1 MTIDRRLFS
10 RGLATIGLAAAA
22 GGTRAADGVA
32 MVMGGSGG
40 AATGKIDTHQHYFPK
55 AYVDAV
61 GLDRLAAQMPSK
73 KAPEWSPERAI
84 AMMDSNGIAE
94 GILSVSSGPSIP
106 DAVKLLRLCNEAG
119 TELRQRHPGRF
130 GLFASLP
137 LPDVDA
143 SLKEAIYS
151 LDTLK
156 ADGVI
161 VFTSYGGQYLGDEHF
176 VPLWEELD
184 RRGAVVFIHPN
195 EPAYDM
201 PKIAP
206 ASVLE
211 FPFETT
217 RTATSLIISGALQRF
232 TRIRFIL
239 SHAGGTLP
247 YLVPRVSLSIGMM
260 PGVAERVGD
269 VPSAFRR
276 FYYDTALSAG
286 VSTLTALSL
295 VASPDHILFGT
306 DFPMAP
312 LPAITHFGQELD
324 RVEIAGFHRDRV
336 YRANA
341 ARLLGR
347 AAVASAA

>member
-22 GGTRAADGVA
+22 IGARADGVA
-32 MVMGGSGG
+32 RVMGVPRG

-106 DAVKLLRLCNEAG
+106 DAVKLLRRCNEAG
-119 TELRQRHPGRF
+119 TELRQQHPGRF

-137 LPDVDA
+137 LPDIDA
-143 SLKEAIYS
+143 SLKEAVYS

-161 VFTSYGGQYLGDEHF
+161 VFTSYSGQSLGEERF

-247 YLVPRVSLSIGMM
+247 
-260 PGVAERVGD
+260 
-269 VPSAFRR
+269 
-276 FYYDTALSAG
+276 
-286 VSTLTALSL
+286 
-295 VASPDHILFGT
+295 
-306 DFPMAP
+306 
-312 LPAITHFGQELD
+312 
-324 RVEIAGFHRDRV
+324 
-336 YRANA
+336 
-341 ARLLGR
+341 
-347 AAVASAA
+347 